1 MCCSYE
7 YISDFEKFKE
17 ELRRKEKPYSWLK
30 AKEIIEKEYEPG
42 LKVCNAFETNT
53 QKDYH
58 DLYLK
63 CNALLLADVFKK
75 FKNSFW
81 KIMGS
86 VQVII
91 WVHLVLVGMPCLKWQ
106 KLGLN
111 LLEIVTYI
119 YSLKKVQEAEFLIDI
134 AKLAINISNLMAQ
147 NKRQNI
153 LYT

>member
-1 MCCSYE
+1 MCCPYE

-30 AKEIIEKEYEPG
+30 AKEIIEKEYEPS

-75 FKNSFW
+75 FKNSF
-81 KIMGS
+81 
-86 VQVII
+86 
-91 WVHLVLVGMPCLKWQ
+91 
-106 KLGLN
+106 
-111 LLEIVTYI
+111 
-119 YSLKKVQEAEFLIDI
+119 
-134 AKLAINISNLMAQ
+134 
-147 NKRQNI
+147 
-153 LYT
+153 